1 MTGSPKPVTSATR
14 RERVVKI
21 ANRPPAQIE
30 NGRHIPEFLRAVDT
44 PAPAAPGTPAEAVRI
59 ETVPLLIDQ
68 RISWPALLQALV
80 QAGFAIQ
87 NDGHGNL
94 FVTDQHQEKPQ

>member
-1 MTGSPKPVTSATR
+1 M
-14 RERVVKI
+14 KI
-21 ANRPPAQIE
+21 ASRPPAQIE

-44 PAPAAPGTPAEAVRI
+44 PAPAAPSAPAEAARI

-94 FVTDQHQEKPQ
+94 FVTHQHEAPDHSC